1 MLARQGYNVFQGG
14 KPMKTSLTIAR
25 RGLVLAVAGAVL
37 SLGGLAV
44 AQADEFPNKPIEV
57 VIHSKYGGGTDVT
70 ARMMMIRTRRGL
82 DVDMSVVSKR
92 GGSGAKAHQYAMT
105 KPKDGYTVMALT
117 QSHLYTIARGKS
129 PLTIDD
135 VVGIAR
141 AMDDPTFVTVAA
153 NSPHK
158 SLADLVA
165 ASKDKPL
172 NWGVA
177 QIGGTE
183 HIGLAQLAKA
193 AGMQFKVVP
202 FGSGAQ
208 MIQALMSGA
217 IDATLPNVSEGGSQV
232 KDGTFRALA
241 VMAAKRLKDYPD
253 VPTTHENGYEVST
266 STTRGYW
273 VLKGTPQDRID
284 ILSKAMVKAM
294 NHEVFVNYL
303 KSAGLTPE
311 DSVAGHEVWDKHIKE
326 EYAKAYEALKE
337 LDLLDK

>member
-1 MLARQGYNVFQGG
+1 
-14 KPMKTSLTIAR
+14 MKSGLKMAR
-25 RGLVLAVAGAVL
+25 RGFVLAAATAAI
-37 SLGGLAV
+37 SLGGLTA
-44 AQADEFPNKPIEV
+44 AYGEFPEKPIEV

-70 ARMMMIRTRRGL
+70 ARMMMIRTRRNL
-82 DVDMSVVSKR
+82 DVDMAVVSKR

-105 KPKDGYTVMALT
+105 KPKDGYTVLALT

-129 PLTIDD
+129 PLSIDD
-135 VVGIAR
+135 VVGVAR
-141 AMDDPTFVTVAA
+141 AMDDPTFITVAA

-177 QIGGTE
+177 QVGGTE
-183 HIGLAQLAKA
+183 HIGLAQFAKA
-193 AGMQFKVVP
+193 AGMKFKVVP

-208 MIQALMSGA
+208 MVQALMSGA
-217 IDATLPNVSEGGSQV
+217 IDATLPNVSEAGSQV
-232 KDGTFRALA
+232 QDGTFRALA
-241 VMAAKRLKDYPD
+241 VMAEKRLGDYPD
-253 VPTTHENGYEVST
+253 VPTTFENGYKVKT

-273 VLKGTPQDRID
+273 VLKGTPPDVIEK
-284 ILSKAMVKAM
+284 LSKAMVKAM
-294 NHEVFVNYL
+294 KHEVFANYL
-303 KSAGLTPE
+303 KSAGLTVE